1 MLIYFF
7 NKFKILL
14 IILIIYLR
22 MIYLYLNSFLTYID
36 DSGRDNFYSRDN
48 IAVVSG
54 RSYSLSTVT
63 LARDKEDFR

>member
-1 MLIYFF
+1 
-7 NKFKILL
+7 
-14 IILIIYLR
+14 